1 MVNQTQRRLTLSKLL
16 DHQQERVRSPLYRP
30 AFLRLWL
37 GLMFSRVGDALT
49 MVALIW
55 FVLQLTGSGIAIG
68 LIVLCFQ
75 LPAVVASP
83 LMGILLDRHQ
93 PRLVMAVDN
102 FGRACIIA
110 TIPLLY
116 LTGALHLWMV
126 YALALCAGVLSP
138 ATGVGLSVIIP
149 KIVSDPELERANS
162 LSAISWDFS
171 TLVGPAIAGFLII
184 FMGAPLVLL
193 IDALSFLLMGI
204 MVLALSL
211 LQRANDR
218 PARGSKRSGNLLGFG
233 TLFNMKLVLLLSM
246 LTLLFLFMQGLT
258 EVAIPVYSQKTLGSG
273 SAGYGL
279 LMTAFSIGSLLAL
292 AFISQ
297 RWTHSRRQGI
307 TLALILL
314 FSGLSLAPL
323 IFIRTLP
330 LALLVIGLA
339 GLAAAPYYVVEQSI
353 TQRLVPEQ
361 VRGQIF
367 GARGALNV
375 AGYPLGGM
383 LGGVLLGTLSVPFA
397 FATAVLLCL
406 LMAIIYLASP
416 PIRGLH
422 QRQEG

>member
-1 MVNQTQRRLTLSKLL
+1 
-16 DHQQERVRSPLYRP
+16 
-30 AFLRLWL
+30 
-37 GLMFSRVGDALT
+37 MFSRVGDALT
-49 MVALIW
+49 AVALIW

-75 LPAVVASP
+75 LPAVVSSP
-83 LMGILLDRHQ
+83 LMGILLDRYQ
-93 PRLVMAVDN
+93 PRRVMAVDN

-110 TIPLLY
+110 AIPFLY

-138 ATGVGLSVIIP
+138 ATGVGLNIIVP
-149 KIVSDPELERANS
+149 KIVPDAELERANS

-204 MVLALSL
+204 MVLALPL
-211 LQRANDR
+211 LLYANDR

-297 RWTHSRRQGI
+297 RWMHIRRQGF

-314 FSGLSLAPL
+314 FSGLTLAPL

-330 LALLVIGLA
+330 LALLVMGLA

-383 LGGVLLGTLSVPFA
+383 MGGVLLGTLGVPFA

-406 LMAIIYLASP
+406 VMGSICLASP
-416 PIRGLH
+416 PIKGLH
-422 QRQEG
+422 RRQEG

>member
-1 MVNQTQRRLTLSKLL
+1 
-16 DHQQERVRSPLYRP
+16 LYRP

-83 LMGILLDRHQ
+83 LMGVLLDRYQ
-93 PRLVMAVDN
+93 PRRVMAVDN

-110 TIPLLY
+110 AIPFLY
-116 LTGALHLWMV
+116 LTSALQLWMV

-149 KIVSDPELERANS
+149 KIVPDAELERANS

-204 MVLALSL
+204 MVLALPL

-383 LGGVLLGTLSVPFA
+383 IGGVLLGTLGVPFA

-406 LMAIIYLASP
+406 LMAIICLASP

>member
-1 MVNQTQRRLTLSKLL
+1 
-16 DHQQERVRSPLYRP
+16 
-30 AFLRLWL
+30 
-37 GLMFSRVGDALT
+37 MFSRVGDALT

-83 LMGILLDRHQ
+83 LMGVLLDRYQ
-93 PRLVMAVDN
+93 PRRVMAVDN

-110 TIPLLY
+110 AIPFLY
-116 LTGALHLWMV
+116 LTSALQLWMV

-149 KIVSDPELERANS
+149 KIVPDAELERANS

-204 MVLALSL
+204 MVLALPL

-383 LGGVLLGTLSVPFA
+383 IGGVLLGTLGVPFA

-406 LMAIIYLASP
+406 LMAIICLASP